1 VTFLYNKCTPLTLNT
16 IRACVICSIFYEHF
30 YYCTLYLGAYTLDF
44 QNAALWNEWKCG
56 FLKIKIVNTF
66 GPLELR
72 LCSFAQRFTTTR
84 YKIFYGISSSTNSN
98 FYFEISL
105 SLSLYVS
112 YLWSLFLTKS
122 GTTLRTFRQH
132 LLLSS
137 ISLTIFS
144 TYTENQIYRA
154 NM

>member
-1 VTFLYNKCTPLTLNT
+1 MQRCETN
-16 IRACVICSIFYEHF
+16 E
-30 YYCTLYLGAYTLDF
+30 
-44 QNAALWNEWKCG
+44 NADL

-66 GPLELR
+66 GLLWIYDYV
-72 LCSFAQRFTTTR
+72 AQRFTTTR

-112 YLWSLFLTKS
+112 YLRSLFLTKS

-132 LLLSS
+132 LPLSS
-137 ISLTIFS
+137 VSLTIFY